1 MSTGIESFPVKSA
14 PKWNRNWNRKGMKL
28 EPLKRLTDLNLR
40 ALLKRRRTGEELI
53 PDGSVPG
60 LSVRLFPGG
69 AANWSFLVR
78 VTGEGGVNK
87 NGKRLLGRKIRIS
100 LGNYP
105 EVTLQAARARAN
117 HMADQAKR
125 GVNPKDLLKET
136 ATAGS
141 FTVADLSKD
150 FLKQYV
156 HSKELDSAAKYEIA
170 FSSHINPKVGER
182 LAELLTREEA
192 RSVMEAARIKRLRP
206 TPDKRGREIGGV
218 EAARTAMAVLR
229 HMYSWAMEEGKL
241 KRKDNPASK
250 MDRNLPK
257 SKQSGVVLSLNEA
270 RIVWNAAE
278 ATGYPFGTHVQLMLL
293 TGCRRDEWASAR
305 RTWID
310 MSEALMVIPA
320 GEYKTD
326 HVHVVPLVPQ
336 ALEILNRIP
345 KAQNGDYLLSST
357 GGRVPIKGISK
368 FYNTR
373 LEDAILA
380 LTGARFSKAFTSHD
394 LRRTVAT
401 RIAEKLGDQ
410 GDKLVKRV
418 LGHADGS
425 VTAIYNRYAYV
436 REMRGVLEIWANDLV
451 ARPAP
456 LQKPSAQTDIS
467 HAA

>member
-1 MSTGIESFPVKSA
+1 
-14 PKWNRNWNRKGMKL
+14 MKL
-28 EPLKRLTDLNLR
+28 EPLKRLTDLSLR
-40 ALLKRRRTGEELI
+40 ALLKRNRTGEELI

-60 LSVRLFPGG
+60 LSIRLFPGG
-69 AANWSFLVR
+69 AANWTFLVR
-78 VTGEGGVNK
+78 VAGEGGVNRH
-87 NGKRLLGRKIRIS
+87 GRRLLGNKIRIS

-141 FTVADLSKD
+141 STVADISKD
-150 FLKQYV
+150 FLRQYV
-156 HSKELDSAAKYEIA
+156 YSKELDSARKYEIA
-170 FSSHINPKVGER
+170 FSTHINPTMGDR
-182 LAELLTREEA
+182 LAELLTREEV
-192 RSVMEAARIKRLRP
+192 RTVMEAARIKRHR
-206 TPDKRGREIGGV
+206 TPGERGGGIGGV
-218 EAARTAMAVLR
+218 EAARTAMGVLR
-229 HMYSWAMEEGKL
+229 HMYSWAMDEGKL

-250 MDRNLPK
+250 IDRNLPK
-257 SKQSGVVLSLNEA
+257 KKQRDVVLSLNEA
-270 RIVWNAAE
+270 RLVWDAAE

-305 RTWID
+305 RAWID

-336 ALEILNRIP
+336 VLEILKRIP
-345 KAQNGDYLLSST
+345 KPQNGDFLLSST
-357 GGRVPIKGISK
+357 GGRVPIQGIAK
-368 FYNTR
+368 YYNTR
-373 LEDAILA
+373 LADAIIA

-401 RIAEKLGDQ
+401 RLAETLGDQ
-410 GDKLVKRV
+410 GEKLVKRV
-418 LGHADGS
+418 LGHSDGS

-436 REMRGVLEIWANDLV
+436 REMRRVLEVWANDLM
-451 ARPAP
+451 ARPTLLQNFPAP
-456 LQKPSAQTDIS
+456 TGIS
-467 HAA
+467 QAA

>member
-1 MSTGIESFPVKSA
+1 
-14 PKWNRNWNRKGMKL
+14 MKL

-40 ALLKRRRTGEELI
+40 SLLKSQRTGEELI

-69 AANWSFLVR
+69 AANFSFLVR
-78 VTGEGGVNK
+78 VTGEGGINK
-87 NGKRLLGRKIRIS
+87 NGKRLLGRKIRVS

-105 EVTLQAARARAN
+105 EVSLQAARARAN

-125 GVNPKDLLKET
+125 GINPKDLLKET

-141 FTVADLSKD
+141 LSVADISKD

-156 HSKELDSAAKYEIA
+156 HSKELDSAPKYEIA
-170 FSSHINPKVGER
+170 FSTHINPKVGER
-182 LAELLTREEA
+182 LAELLTREEV
-192 RSVMEAARIKRLRP
+192 RSVMEAARIKRLRT
-206 TPDKRGREIGGV
+206 TPGKRDRDIGGV
-218 EAARTAMAVLR
+218 EAARTAICVLR
-229 HMYSWAMEEGKL
+229 HMYAWAMEEGKL

-250 MDRNLPK
+250 IDRNLPK
-257 SKQSGVVLSLNEA
+257 SKRGEVVLSLNEA

-305 RTWID
+305 RTWIN
-310 MSEALMVIPA
+310 MSDALMVIPA

-336 ALEILNRIP
+336 ALEIIKRIP
-345 KAQNGDYLLSST
+345 KSQNGDYLLSST

-368 FYNTR
+368 YYNTR
-373 LEDAILA
+373 LADAIIA
-380 LTGARFSKAFTSHD
+380 LTRARFSKAFTSHD

-401 RIAEKLGDQ
+401 RLAEKLGDQ

-418 LGHADGS
+418 LGHTDGS

-436 REMRGVLEIWANDLV
+436 KEMRRLLQNWANDLI
-451 ARPAP
+451 ARPTP
-456 LQKPSAQTDIS
+456 LQNASAKTRIS
-467 HAA
+467 QAA

>member
-1 MSTGIESFPVKSA
+1 
-14 PKWNRNWNRKGMKL
+14 MKL

-40 ALLKRRRTGEELI
+40 SLLKRQRIGEELI

-69 AANWSFLVR
+69 AANFSFLVR

-87 NGKRLLGRKIRIS
+87 NGKRLLGKKIRVS

-105 EVTLQAARARAN
+105 EVTLQAARAQAN
-117 HMADQAKR
+117 HMADQAKH
-125 GVNPKDLLKET
+125 GVNPKDLLKES

-141 FTVADLSKD
+141 LTVAELSKD

-156 HSKELDSAAKYEIA
+156 HSKELDSAPKYEIA
-170 FSSHINPKVGER
+170 FATHINPKVGER
-182 LAELLTREEA
+182 LAEILTREEV
-192 RSVMEAARIKRLRP
+192 RSVMEAARIKRLRT
-206 TPDKRGREIGGV
+206 TPGKRDRGIGGV
-218 EAARTAMAVLR
+218 EAARTAMCVLR
-229 HMYSWAMEEGKL
+229 HMYSWATEEGKL

-250 MDRNLPK
+250 IDRNLPK
-257 SKQSGVVLSLNEA
+257 GKQGDVVLSLKEA
-270 RIVWNAAE
+270 RIVWDAAE

-310 MSEALMVIPA
+310 MNEAVMVIPA

-326 HVHVVPLVPQ
+326 HVHVVPLAPQ
-336 ALEILNRIP
+336 ALAILKRIP
-345 KAQNGDYLLSST
+345 KTQNGDYLLSST

-368 FYNTR
+368 YYNTR
-373 LEDAILA
+373 LADAILA

-401 RIAEKLGDQ
+401 RLAEKLGDQ

-418 LGHADGS
+418 LGHSDGS

-436 REMRGVLEIWANDLV
+436 KEMRRQLEIWADDLV
-451 ARPAP
+451 ARPAR
-456 LQKPSAQTDIS
+456 LQKPSLHTDIS
-467 HAA
+467 QAA

>member
-1 MSTGIESFPVKSA
+1 
-14 PKWNRNWNRKGMKL
+14 MKL

-40 ALLKRRRTGEELI
+40 SLLKRQRTGEELI

-87 NGKRLLGRKIRIS
+87 NGKQLLGRKIRVS

-125 GVNPKDLLKET
+125 GVNPKNLLKET
-136 ATAGS
+136 ATAGGL
-141 FTVADLSKD
+141 TVADLSQD

-156 HSKELDSAAKYEIA
+156 HSKELDSAPKYEIA
-170 FSSHINPKVGER
+170 FATHINPKVGER
-182 LAELLTREEA
+182 SAELLTREEV
-192 RSVMEAARIKRLRP
+192 RSVMEAARIKRLR
-206 TPDKRGREIGGV
+206 TSLGRRDRGIGGV
-218 EAARTAMAVLR
+218 EAARTAMCVLR

-250 MDRNLPK
+250 IDRNLPK
-257 SKQSGVVLSLNEA
+257 GKQGDVVLSLKEA
-270 RIVWNAAE
+270 RIVWDAAE

-305 RTWID
+305 RSWID
-310 MSEALMVIPA
+310 MSEAVMVIPA

-326 HVHVVPLVPQ
+326 HVHVVPLVPL
-336 ALEILNRIP
+336 AIEILKRIP
-345 KAQNGDYLLSST
+345 KPQTGDYLLSST

-368 FYNTR
+368 YYNTR
-373 LEDAILA
+373 LVDAILA
-380 LTGARFSKAFTSHD
+380 LTGARFSKEFTSHD

-401 RIAEKLGDQ
+401 RLAEKLGDQ

-418 LGHADGS
+418 LGHSDGS

-436 REMRGVLEIWANDLV
+436 KEMRRLLEVWAKDLIS
-451 ARPAP
+451 RPTR
-456 LQKPSAQTDIS
+456 LHNIS
-467 HAA
+467 PKSISQAA